1 MIWSMLGTRNTFFY
15 LPTGYASESWS
26 YSASPIMLDTLIGH
40 HCDCAMSYV
49 KYNWMSRDT
58 KRSDDDVATW
68 MTLITF
74 MLIIKYI
81 WMARYTNKSSASS
94 LRISKSLIFLE
105 KKNINFTSL
114 QRCDYASFCVHNLNL
129 ILLSRSFFI
138 TLPPET
144 KIEIVRYFEQ

>member
-1 MIWSMLGTRNTFFY
+1 MKVWVVLGLCIRCDLINSRVLGIPFSIFQLVMLLKDDYFLIIFSITNN
-15 LPTGYASESWS
+15 A
-26 YSASPIMLDTLIGH
+26 MLDTLIGH
-40 HCDCAMSYV
+40 KCECAMSYV

-94 LRISKSLIFLE
+94 LRI
-105 KKNINFTSL
+105 T
-114 QRCDYASFCVHNLNL
+114 
-129 ILLSRSFFI
+129 
-138 TLPPET
+138 TM
-144 KIEIVRYFEQ
+144 